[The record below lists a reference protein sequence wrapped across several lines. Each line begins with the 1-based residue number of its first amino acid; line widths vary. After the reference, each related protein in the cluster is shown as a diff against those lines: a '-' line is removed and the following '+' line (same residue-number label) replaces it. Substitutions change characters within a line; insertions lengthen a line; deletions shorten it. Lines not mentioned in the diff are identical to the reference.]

1 MFGSVDNNGGDG
13 VVAHA
18 HSDQSDAFADIHEAI
33 QKHVE
38 SIGPKRCP
46 AEDGGECTGD
56 IHDESHESTKN
67 AMLSEWVVVMNW
79 TDVDT
84 GRSYSTQLSAPQ
96 MLRTHAV
103 GLMYDWLQTL
113 T

>member
-1 MFGSVDNNGGDG
+1 MSFGSVNNDEGDG
-13 VVAHA
+13 MGVPG
-18 HSDQSDAFADIHEAI
+18 SDQRTAMQEIHDVI
-33 QKHVE
+33 QKHCG
-38 SIGPKRCP
+38 SIGPKVCP
-46 AEDGGECTGD
+46 AEVGGECSGD
-56 IHDESHESTKN
+56 IHDDSHHATKN

-79 TDVDT
+79 TDVET
-84 GRSYSTQLSAPQ
+84 GHSYSTQLSEPS